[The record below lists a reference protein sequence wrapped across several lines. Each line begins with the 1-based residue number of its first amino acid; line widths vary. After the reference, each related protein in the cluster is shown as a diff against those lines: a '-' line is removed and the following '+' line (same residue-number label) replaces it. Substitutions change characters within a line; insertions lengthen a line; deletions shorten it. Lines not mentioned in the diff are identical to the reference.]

1 MERTLNSKNRKQIW
15 LALSTLYLDTE
26 LQPYDFENM
35 AKMIKKSPYTLAE
48 VKNIN
53 KYEVFPIL
61 QPNLLSVAGVWEGF
75 DEKWLITSI
84 QNNIQQR
91 NLFKKLLIEIFY
103 FFFKGMNKGC
113 WREIEKAY
121 YQNVNNRN

>member
-1 MERTLNSKNRKQIW
+1 MEHTHNSKNRKQIW

-26 LQPYDFENM
+26 LQSYDFENM
-35 AKMIKKSPYTLAE
+35 AKIIEKSPYTLAE

-84 QNNIQQR
+84 QNNLQKR

-103 FFFKGMNKGC
+103 FFFKGMNKSC

-121 YQNVNNRN
+121 YQN